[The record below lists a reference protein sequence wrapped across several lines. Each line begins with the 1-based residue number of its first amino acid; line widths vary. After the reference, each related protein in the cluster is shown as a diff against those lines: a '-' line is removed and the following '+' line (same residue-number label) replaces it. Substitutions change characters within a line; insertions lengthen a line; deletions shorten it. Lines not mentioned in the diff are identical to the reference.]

1 MYKLAQIYGET
12 YLGNIIGSIALVDLP
27 TCWCWLQIM
36 EAEYIDVP
44 KRYWHFIDSCK
55 GKKKESPYK
64 NLGFLV
70 DKIASQASFIQLFG
84 SISRKDPNT
93 NLWQSWN
100 QAVTCVKQVVIV
112 LMAPITE
119 DRTCHSLEVWRTST
133 DPILLSFFVAFGNNL
148 LLQCDKCSPH
158 HYFQSF
164 NLSLPARAVWKT
176 SV

>member
-1 MYKLAQIYGET
+1 MFHPPIRSVGDRHPLIP
-12 YLGNIIGSIALVDLP
+12 ALPLKRRAGVPLLLSL
-27 TCWCWLQIM
+27 TRGKAC
-36 EAEYIDVP
+36 AEKVLTFHH
-44 KRYWHFIDSCK
+44 RFL
-55 GKKKESPYK
+55 GKKGVHAKIWVK
-64 NLGFLV
+64 V

-84 SISRKDPNT
+84 SISRLDPNT
-93 NLWQSWN
+93 NLWQSWNN